1 MITDTKQVATI
12 NLPSELTQTNVER
25 FQRHL
30 VDALRD
36 KPSEVI
42 LDCANLLHVTSKD
55 IALLWQAHEQCVSA
69 GAEIRL
75 VAMSQYLVRIL
86 KTLDLYECFKRD
98 EDQVRA
104 RLTEIVRPVDSAGAT
119 TYVNLFAA
127 SDEAADAA
135 LLAFLEFVGKLGL
148 PQIAELELRTI
159 FYEVAT
165 NIRTHSGLSENS
177 PIAFSASASDSN
189 IALIFADTGLAFDPT
204 DEAGLINMKEAAHA
218 RKTRG
223 FGITMF
229 HRLAD
234 AVRYERRDGLVNVL
248 RITKRW
254 SN

>member
-1 MITDTKQVATI
+1 MITETKQVATI
-12 NLPSELTQTNVER
+12 NLPSELTKSHVEK
-25 FQRHL
+25 FQRQL
-30 VDALRD
+30 DDALRD
-36 KPSEVI
+36 HPAEVI

-55 IALLWQAHEQCVSA
+55 IALLWQAHEQCLSA

-75 VAMSQYLVRIL
+75 AGMSQYLVRIL

-98 EDQVRA
+98 EDRVRA
-104 RLTEIVRPVDSAGAT
+104 KLIEIVHPVDSAGST
-119 TYVNLFAA
+119 TYVNLFTA
-127 SDEAADAA
+127 SDEAAETA
-135 LLAFLEFVGKLGL
+135 LLAFLEFIGKLQL

-165 NIRTHSGLSENS
+165 NIRTHGGLSEDS
-177 PIAFSASASDSN
+177 PIAFSASVSDSHM
-189 IALIFADTGLAFDPT
+189 ALVFADTGVAFDPT
-204 DEAGLINMKEAAHA
+204 DKAGLINMKEAAHA

-234 AVRYERRDGLVNVL
+234 EVRYERREGLVNVL
-248 RITKRW
+248 RISKRW